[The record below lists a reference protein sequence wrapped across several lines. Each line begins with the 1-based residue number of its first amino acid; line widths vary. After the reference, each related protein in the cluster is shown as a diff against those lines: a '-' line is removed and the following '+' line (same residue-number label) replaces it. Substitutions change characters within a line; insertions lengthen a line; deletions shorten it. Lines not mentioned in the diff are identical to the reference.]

1 MGVQIR
7 ALLAWLA
14 YATLAYTQ
22 FLRSPRDVRGR
33 PGASRVTSFG
43 HVQYSVDMGSNSP
56 GAGLA
61 VPEHWDVRRNS
72 HSQNCGA
79 KQGIETEDPCHVA
92 HSKRVR
98 EADVEIPDALLQ

>member
-43 HVQYSVDMGSNSP
+43 HVQYSADMG
-56 GAGLA
+56 
-61 VPEHWDVRRNS
+61 RNP
-72 HSQNCGA
+72 A
-79 KQGIETEDPCHVA
+79 
-92 HSKRVR
+92 R
-98 EADVEIPDALLQ
+98 LL

>member
-33 PGASRVTSFG
+33 PGVSRVTSFG

-56 GAGLA
+56 CEAMFRFNKRFLRSPGGC
-61 VPEHWDVRRNS
+61 VRAAISRF
-72 HSQNCGA
+72 
-79 KQGIETEDPCHVA
+79 
-92 HSKRVR
+92 
-98 EADVEIPDALLQ
+98 

>member
-22 FLRSPRDVRGR
+22 FLRSPRDVRGL

-43 HVQYSVDMGSNSP
+43 HVQYSVDIGT
-56 GAGLA
+56 AT
-61 VPEHWDVRRNS
+61 R
-72 HSQNCGA
+72 
-79 KQGIETEDPCHVA
+79 
-92 HSKRVR
+92 
-98 EADVEIPDALLQ
+98 

>member
-22 FLRSPRDVRGR
+22 FLRSPRDVRGL

-43 HVQYSVDMGSNSP
+43 HVQYSVDIGTAILSGGLLREANLGHVVNPCGQHIDKSSDR
-56 GAGLA
+56 AG
-61 VPEHWDVRRNS
+61 VRL
-72 HSQNCGA
+72 NCG
-79 KQGIETEDPCHVA
+79 KSPRYIVP
-92 HSKRVR
+92 
-98 EADVEIPDALLQ
+98 